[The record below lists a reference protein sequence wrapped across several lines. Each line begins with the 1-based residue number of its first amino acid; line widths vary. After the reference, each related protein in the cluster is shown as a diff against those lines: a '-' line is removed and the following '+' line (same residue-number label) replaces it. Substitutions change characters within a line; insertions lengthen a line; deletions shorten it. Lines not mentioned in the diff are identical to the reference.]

1 MDFLQTCYEY
11 LKHEVQK
18 YGGDAGKTMEELDKT
33 MQLEKIKNMHQ
44 LTKKLS
50 GNPNWR

>member
-11 LKHEVQK
+11 LKREVEK
-18 YGGDAGKTMEELDKT
+18 YGGDAGKTMQELDKT
-33 MQLEKIKNMHQ
+33 VQSKKLKNIFQ
-44 LTKKLS
+44 LTRELS